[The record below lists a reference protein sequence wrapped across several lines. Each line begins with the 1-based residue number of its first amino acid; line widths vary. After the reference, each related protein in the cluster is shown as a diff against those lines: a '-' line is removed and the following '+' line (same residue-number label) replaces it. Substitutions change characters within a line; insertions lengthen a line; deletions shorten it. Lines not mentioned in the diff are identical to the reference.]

1 MDIISRKKAAIIV
14 SICAIEIV
22 YTICNIRKSLCYT
35 PDQYMPLQ
43 AWILLKAITETLI
56 VLATMHYQVVA
67 LLVLSGVYMCIIIIG
82 MVMFWSQC
90 LVGGGDDTGAV
101 VAALSIFMGC
111 ILGSLDLEIIT
122 AVFSAGDEEHDYV
135 PV

>member
-1 MDIISRKKAAIIV
+1 MNIISRKKAIIIV
-14 SICAIEIV
+14 SICAIEII
-22 YTICNIRKSLCYT
+22 YAICNIRKSLCYR

-67 LLVLSGVYMCIIIIG
+67 LVVLSGVYMCIIIIG

-90 LVGGGDDTGAV
+90 LVGGDDTGTV